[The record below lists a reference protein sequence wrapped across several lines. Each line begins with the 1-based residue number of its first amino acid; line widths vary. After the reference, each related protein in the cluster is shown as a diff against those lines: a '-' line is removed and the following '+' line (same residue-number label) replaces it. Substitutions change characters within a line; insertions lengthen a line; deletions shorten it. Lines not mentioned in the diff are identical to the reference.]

1 MRLLASRHWLDLP
14 LRSKALVVISLPLVI
29 LLLSL
34 VLIYITERQTARA
47 EEDVRRVLLVQGD
60 IQTVH
65 TLLAEAAASVRGY
78 LLTRREDFLPSYE
91 RAQPLIQAALQR
103 LDSNI
108 RDARM
113 RDHLKAIAPLIGH
126 KLDGL
131 VALRNGRPDD
141 SASIT
146 AILIENKQVLDVLRE
161 QISAMRIR
169 EDGLLAERS
178 AAASAT
184 RMRLLMATLLAALC
198 GLFGAIVAVL
208 FLSKGIVA
216 RVQQVQGNAQ
226 RLALGQPLRPQ
237 APEQDEIGQL
247 GTRLVEAGQLLA
259 ERERA
264 LRDNEERLRLII
276 DGVKD
281 YGIFALD
288 TQGRVTTWNAGAE
301 RIKGYRE
308 QEILG
313 RHFSLFYLPEECP
326 AHPDMA
332 LREATRDGH
341 YMEEAWRCR
350 KDGSRFWASVV
361 ITAQYD
367 ASGALR
373 GFSKITRD
381 ITDRRAAEI
390 ALRTAREEA
399 ESASRAKS
407 EFLSRMSHELRTPL
421 NAILGFAQLLDMD
434 SPSGQRPQVG
444 HILRAGQHLLTLIN
458 EVLDIARIEAG
469 HLPLNVEPIA
479 LASALH
485 EALTLVSPMATDAGV
500 QLAALPALSEHC
512 AVIAD
517 RQRLIQVLLNL
528 LSNAIKYNRPQGQV
542 RIAVKVLGP
551 RVEVA
556 VSDTGAGIPLER
568 LDQLFRPFER
578 LGADPRVEG
587 TGLGLALSKSLLE
600 MMDGSLRVHSTP
612 GQGCCFT
619 LQLPFVQVAAAG
631 AHRPLEQQAL
641 EQQALEQSV
650 SVLPAR
656 VETVEYR
663 GQVLCIED
671 NLSSLALIETL
682 LQRRPGIRLLS
693 SMQGQMGL
701 DLARQHAPQLILL
714 DVSLPDLAGLE
725 VLRRLRESPS
735 TASTPV
741 LMITADASALTHRA
755 LLQAGATAI
764 LTKPIHIPAFLAHLE
779 QHLPEPA

>member
-1 MRLLASRHWLDLP
+1 MNLLSARRWADLP
-14 LRSKALVVISLPLVI
+14 LRGKALVVISLPLVI

-34 VLIYITERQTARA
+34 VLIYSTERQTARA

-60 IQTVH
+60 IQAVH

-78 LLTRREDFLPSYE
+78 LLTRREDFLPAYLQARPQIE
-91 RAQPLIQAALQR
+91 AALQR
-103 LDSNI
+103 LDQNVQ
-108 RDARM
+108 DPRM
-113 RDHLKAIAPLIGH
+113 RDYLQTITPLIRT

-131 VALRNGRPDD
+131 VALRNGSRDD
-141 SASIT
+141 AATVT
-146 AILIENKQVLDVLRE
+146 AILIDNKQVLDVLRE
-161 QISAMRIR
+161 QISAMRVR
-169 EDGLLAERS
+169 EDALLAERS
-178 AAASAT
+178 AAAAAT
-184 RMRLLMATLLAALC
+184 RMRLLFATLLAAGC

-208 FLSKGIVA
+208 LLSRGIVT

-288 TQGRVTTWNAGAE
+288 TAGRVTTWNVGAE
-301 RIKGYRE
+301 RIKGYSE
-308 QEILG
+308 QEIIG

-326 AHPDMA
+326 QHPDMA
-332 LREATRDGH
+332 LREATAHGH

-390 ALRTAREEA
+390 ALGTAREEA

-434 SPSGQRPQVG
+434 SSAGQRPQVG
-444 HILRAGQHLLTLIN
+444 HILRAGQHLLGLIN

-469 HLPLNVEPIA
+469 RLPLNVEPMA
-479 LASALH
+479 LAAVLH
-485 EALTLVSPMATDAGV
+485 EALTLVSPMAADAGITLAPLPE
-500 QLAALPALSEHC
+500 LAADSG
-512 AVIAD
+512 VIAD

-528 LSNAIKYNRPQGQV
+528 LSNC
-542 RIAVKVLGP
+542 
-551 RVEVA
+551 
-556 VSDTGAGIPLER
+556 
-568 LDQLFRPFER
+568 
-578 LGADPRVEG
+578 
-587 TGLGLALSKSLLE
+587 LLY
-600 MMDGSLRVHSTP
+600 T
-612 GQGCCFT
+612 
-619 LQLPFVQVAAAG
+619 
-631 AHRPLEQQAL
+631 
-641 EQQALEQSV
+641 
-650 SVLPAR
+650 
-656 VETVEYR
+656 
-663 GQVLCIED
+663 
-671 NLSSLALIETL
+671 
-682 LQRRPGIRLLS
+682 
-693 SMQGQMGL
+693 
-701 DLARQHAPQLILL
+701 
-714 DVSLPDLAGLE
+714 
-725 VLRRLRESPS
+725 SPS
-735 TASTPV
+735 PRDRQKSRMPS
-741 LMITADASALTHRA
+741 SA
-755 LLQAGATAI
+755 
-764 LTKPIHIPAFLAHLE
+764 
-779 QHLPEPA
+779 

>member
-1 MRLLASRHWLDLP
+1 MKYLAARRWADLP
-14 LRSKALVVISLPLVI
+14 LRGKALVVISLPLVV

-34 VLIYITERQTARA
+34 VLIYTTERQTARA
-47 EEDVRRVLLVQGD
+47 EEDVRRVLRVQGD
-60 IQTVH
+60 IQAVH

-78 LLTRREDFLPSYE
+78 LLTRREDFLPGYE
-91 RAQPLIQAALQR
+91 QATLLIEAALQR
-103 LDSNI
+103 LDHNV

-113 RDHLKAIAPLIGH
+113 REHLRTITPLIDE
-126 KLDGL
+126 KLSGL
-131 VALRNGRPDD
+131 VELRSGKSGDTE
-141 SASIT
+141 AIT
-146 AILIENKQVLDVLRE
+146 ALLIKNKQVLDVLRE
-161 QISAMRIR
+161 QINAMRIR
-169 EDGLLAERS
+169 EDALLAERS

-184 RMRLLMATLLAALC
+184 RMRLLFATLLAAVC

-237 APEQDEIGQL
+237 PPEQDEIGQL

-276 DGVKD
+276 DGVRD

-288 TQGRVTTWNAGAE
+288 AKGHVITWNAGAE
-301 RIKGYRE
+301 RIKGYTE
-308 QEILG
+308 QEIIG
-313 RHFSLFYLPEECP
+313 RHFSLFYLAEECP

-341 YMEEAWRCR
+341 YMEEGWRCR

-367 ASGALR
+367 STGALR

-390 ALRTAREEA
+390 ALSTAREEA

-434 SPSGQRPQVG
+434 STAGQRPQVS
-444 HILRAGQHLLTLIN
+444 HILRAGQHLLALIN

-469 HLPLNVEPIA
+469 RLPLNIEPIA
-479 LASALH
+479 LATVLH
-485 EALTLVSPMATDAGV
+485 EALTLVSPMAADAGIRLV
-500 QLAALPALSEHC
+500 ELPALPEGSG
-512 AVIAD
+512 VLAD
-517 RQRLIQVLLNL
+517 RQRLVQVLLNL
-528 LSNAIKYNRPQGQV
+528 LSNAIKYNRPEGEV
-542 RIAVKVLGP
+542 RIEVTVLDK
-551 RVEVA
+551 RVAIA
-556 VSDTGAGIPLER
+556 VSDTGRGIAPEQ
-568 LDQLFRPFER
+568 LDQLFKPFER
-578 LGADPRVEG
+578 LGADPQVEG
-587 TGLGLALSKSLLE
+587 TGLGLSLSKSLLE
-600 MMDGSLRVHSTP
+600 MMQGNLQVHSVP
-612 GQGCCFT
+612 DQGCCFT
-619 LQLPFVQVAAAG
+619 LQLPGAQVVT
-631 AHRPLEQQAL
+631 AHLPPIATLTVTRP
-641 EQQALEQSV
+641 
-650 SVLPAR
+650 P
-656 VETVEYR
+656 VEYHGR
-663 GQVLCIED
+663 VLCIED

-682 LQRRPGIRLLS
+682 MQRRPGIQLLS

-714 DVSLPDLAGLE
+714 DVTLPDLEGLE
-725 VLRRLRESPS
+725 VLRRLRQSPA

-741 LMITADASALTHRA
+741 LMITADASDLTRRA
-755 LLQAGATAI
+755 LQDAGATAI
-764 LTKPIHIPAFLAHLE
+764 LTKPIHIQAFLAHLE
-779 QHLPEPA
+779 RYLPEPA

>member
-1 MRLLASRHWLDLP
+1 MRFAALRHWVDLP
-14 LRSKALVVISLPLVI
+14 LRGKALVVISLPLVI

-78 LLTRREDFLPSYE
+78 LLTRREDFLPGYE
-91 RAQPLIQAALQR
+91 QARPLIQDALQR
-103 LDSNI
+103 LDKNI
-108 RDARM
+108 RDTQM
-113 RDHLKAIAPLIGH
+113 REHLLTITPLIAD

-131 VALRNGRPDD
+131 VALRNSQPGDR
-141 SASIT
+141 ANIT

-184 RMRLLMATLLAALC
+184 RMRLLMATLLAAVC

-216 RVQQVQGNAQ
+216 RVQQVQRNAQ

-237 APEQDEIGQL
+237 APEKDEIGQL

-288 TQGRVTTWNAGAE
+288 TTGRVTSWNGGAE
-301 RIKGYRE
+301 RIKGYSE
-308 QEILG
+308 QEIIG

-332 LREATRDGH
+332 LREATRNGH

-381 ITDRRAAEI
+381 ITDRRVAEI

-421 NAILGFAQLLDMD
+421 NSILGFAQLLEMD
-434 SPSGQRPQVG
+434 SPNGQSPQVG
-444 HILRAGQHLLTLIN
+444 HILRAGRHLLTLIN

-469 HLPLNVEPIA
+469 HQPLNVEPIA
-479 LASALH
+479 LGAILQ
-485 EALTLVSPMATDAGV
+485 EVLTLVSPMANDAGIH
-500 QLAALPALSEHC
+500 LAALPTLNEHC
-512 AVIAD
+512 GVVAD

-542 RIAVKVLGP
+542 RISVQRIDNRL
-551 RVEVA
+551 EVA
-556 VSDTGAGIPLER
+556 VSDTGLGIPLDR

-587 TGLGLALSKSLLE
+587 TGLGLALSKNLLE

-619 LQLPFVQVAAAG
+619 LQLPFAQVAATDAPP
-631 AHRPLEQQAL
+631 APQ
-641 EQQALEQSV
+641 
-650 SVLPAR
+650 LPEPVQPPR
-656 VETVEYR
+656 VDPVEYR
-663 GQVLCIED
+663 AQVLCIED

-701 DLARQHAPQLILL
+701 DLARQHGPQLILL
-714 DVSLPDLAGLE
+714 DANLPDLDGLH
-725 VLRRLRESPS
+725 VLRRLRESAA
-735 TASTPV
+735 TADTPV
-741 LMITADASALTHRA
+741 LMITADANALTHRD
-755 LLQAGATAI
+755 LLRAGATAI

>member
-1 MRLLASRHWLDLP
+1 MKLRITRRWDDLP
-14 LRSKALVVISLPLVI
+14 LRGKALVVISLPLVV

-34 VLIYITERQTARA
+34 VLIYFTERQTARA
-47 EEDVRRVLLVQGD
+47 EEDVRRVLRVQGD
-60 IQTVH
+60 IQAVH

-78 LLTRREDFLPSYE
+78 LLTRREDFLPGYE
-91 RAQPLIQAALQR
+91 KATSLIQAALQR
-103 LDSNI
+103 LDHNI
-108 RDARM
+108 RDASV
-113 RDHLKAIAPLIGH
+113 RDHLQTITPLIEE

-131 VALRNGRPDD
+131 AALRNGRTDD
-141 SASIT
+141 TEAIT

-161 QISAMRIR
+161 QINAMRIR
-169 EDGLLAERS
+169 EDALLDERS

-184 RMRLLMATLLAALC
+184 RMRLLFATLLAAVC

-226 RLALGQPLRPQ
+226 RLALGQPLLPQ
-237 APEQDEIGQL
+237 PPEQDEIGQL

-288 TQGRVTTWNAGAE
+288 AQGHVITWNAGAE
-301 RIKGYRE
+301 RIKGYTE

-313 RHFSLFYLPEECP
+313 RHFSLFYLAEECP

-341 YMEEAWRCR
+341 YMEEGWRCR

-367 ASGALR
+367 ATGALR

-390 ALRTAREEA
+390 ALGTAREEA

-434 SPSGQRPQVG
+434 STAGQRPQVS
-444 HILRAGQHLLTLIN
+444 HILRAGQHLLALIN

-469 HLPLNVEPIA
+469 RLPLNIEPIA
-479 LASALH
+479 LSAVLH
-485 EALTLVSPMATDAGV
+485 EALTLVSPMAADAGIRLV
-500 QLAALPALSEHC
+500 ELPPLPEGTG
-512 AVIAD
+512 VRAD
-517 RQRLIQVLLNL
+517 RQRLVQVLLNL
-528 LSNAIKYNRPQGQV
+528 LSNAIKYNRPGGEV
-542 RIAVKVLGP
+542 RI
-551 RVEVA
+551 EVTAQAHQVSIA
-556 VSDTGAGIPLER
+556 VSDTGHGIA
-568 LDQLFRPFER
+568 LDQLAQLFKPFER
-578 LGADPRVEG
+578 LDADPQVEG
-587 TGLGLALSKSLLE
+587 TGLGLSLSKSLLE
-600 MMDGSLRVHSTP
+600 MMQGSLQVHSVP
-612 GQGCCFT
+612 QQGCCFT
-619 LQLPFVQVAAAG
+619 LL
-631 AHRPLEQQAL
+631 
-641 EQQALEQSV
+641 
-650 SVLPAR
+650 LPAAQVSDSHSAPIAPLAVAR
-656 VETVEYR
+656 PPVQYH
-663 GQVLCIED
+663 GKVLCIED

-682 LQRRPGIRLLS
+682 MQRRPGIQLLS
-693 SMQGQMGL
+693 SMQGQIGL

-714 DVSLPDLAGLE
+714 DVTLPDLEGLE
-725 VLRRLRESPS
+725 VLRRLRQSPA
-735 TASTPV
+735 TAATPV
-741 LMITADASALTHRA
+741 LMITADASDLTHRA
-755 LLQAGATAI
+755 LQDAGATAI
-764 LTKPIHIPAFLAHLE
+764 LTKPIHIQAFLAHLE
-779 QHLPEPA
+779 HYLPEPA

>member
-1 MRLLASRHWLDLP
+1 MKYLAARRWADLP
-14 LRSKALVVISLPLVI
+14 LRGKALVVISLPLVV

-47 EEDVRRVLLVQGD
+47 EEDVRRVLRVQGD
-60 IQTVH
+60 IQAVH

-78 LLTRREDFLPSYE
+78 LLTRREDFLPGYE
-91 RAQPLIQAALQR
+91 QATLLIEAALQR
-103 LDSNI
+103 LDHNV

-113 RDHLKAIAPLIGH
+113 REHLRTITPLIDE
-126 KLDGL
+126 KLSGL
-131 VALRNGRPDD
+131 VELRGGKSGDTE
-141 SASIT
+141 AIT
-146 AILIENKQVLDVLRE
+146 ALLIKNKQVLDVLRE
-161 QISAMRIR
+161 QINAMRIR
-169 EDGLLAERS
+169 EDALLAERS

-184 RMRLLMATLLAALC
+184 RMRLLFATLLAAVC

-237 APEQDEIGQL
+237 PPEQDEIGQL

-276 DGVKD
+276 DGVRD

-288 TQGRVTTWNAGAE
+288 AKGHVITWNAGAE
-301 RIKGYRE
+301 RIKGYTE
-308 QEILG
+308 QEIIG
-313 RHFSLFYLPEECP
+313 RHFSLFYLAEECP
-326 AHPDMA
+326 AHPEMA

-341 YMEEAWRCR
+341 YMEEGWRCR

-367 ASGALR
+367 STGALR

-390 ALRTAREEA
+390 ALSTAREEA

-434 SPSGQRPQVG
+434 STAGQRPQVS
-444 HILRAGQHLLTLIN
+444 HILRAGQHLLALIN

-469 HLPLNVEPIA
+469 RLPLNIEPIA
-479 LASALH
+479 LASVLH
-485 EALTLVSPMATDAGV
+485 EALTLVSPMAADAGIRLV
-500 QLAALPALSEHC
+500 ELPSLPEGSG
-512 AVIAD
+512 VLAD
-517 RQRLIQVLLNL
+517 RQRLVQVLLNL
-528 LSNAIKYNRPQGQV
+528 LSNAIKYNRPEGEV
-542 RIAVKVLGP
+542 RIEVTVLDK
-551 RVEVA
+551 RVAIA
-556 VSDTGAGIPLER
+556 VSDTGRGIAPEQ
-568 LDQLFRPFER
+568 LDQLFKPFER
-578 LGADPRVEG
+578 LGADPQVEG
-587 TGLGLALSKSLLE
+587 TGLGLSLSKSLLE
-600 MMDGSLRVHSTP
+600 MMQGNLQVHSVP
-612 GQGCCFT
+612 DQGCCFT
-619 LQLPFVQVAAAG
+619 LQLPGAQVVTAHLPPIAALTVT
-631 AHRPLEQQAL
+631 RP
-641 EQQALEQSV
+641 
-650 SVLPAR
+650 P
-656 VETVEYR
+656 VEYHGR
-663 GQVLCIED
+663 VLCIED

-682 LQRRPGIRLLS
+682 MQRRPGIQLLS

-714 DVSLPDLAGLE
+714 DVTLPDLEGLE
-725 VLRRLRESPS
+725 VLRRLRQSPA

-741 LMITADASALTHRA
+741 LMITADASDLTRRV
-755 LLQAGATAI
+755 LQDAGATAV
-764 LTKPIHIPAFLAHLE
+764 LTKPIHIQAFLAHLE
-779 QHLPEPA
+779 RYLPEPA

>member
-1 MRLLASRHWLDLP
+1 MRFLAARRWANLP
-14 LRSKALVVISLPLVI
+14 LRGKALVVISLPLVV

-60 IQTVH
+60 IQAVH

-78 LLTRREDFLPSYE
+78 LLTRREDFLPGYE
-91 RAQPLIQAALQR
+91 QATPKIQAALQR
-103 LDSNI
+103 LDHNI

-113 RDHLKAIAPLIGH
+113 REHLKTITPLIGE
-126 KLDGL
+126 KLKGL
-131 VALRNGRPDD
+131 VALRTGKGDD
-141 SASIT
+141 TATIT

-169 EDGLLAERS
+169 EDALLAERS

-184 RMRLLMATLLAALC
+184 RMRLLFATLLAAVC

-216 RVQQVQGNAQ
+216 RVQKVQGNAQ
-226 RLALGQPLRPQ
+226 RLALGQPLLPQ
-237 APEQDEIGQL
+237 PPERDEIGQL

-288 TQGRVTTWNAGAE
+288 AQGHVITWNVGAE
-301 RIKGYRE
+301 RIKGYTE
-308 QEILG
+308 QEVLG
-313 RHFSLFYLPEECP
+313 RHFSLFYLAEECP

-332 LREATRDGH
+332 LLEATRDGH
-341 YMEEAWRCR
+341 YMEEGWRCR

-367 ASGALR
+367 GTGALR

-421 NAILGFAQLLDMD
+421 NSILGFAQLLDMD
-434 SPSGQRPQVG
+434 SIAGQRPQVS
-444 HILRAGQHLLTLIN
+444 HILRAGQHLLALIN

-469 HLPLNVEPIA
+469 RLPLNIEPIGLPA
-479 LASALH
+479 VLH
-485 EALTLVSPMATDAGV
+485 EALTLVSPMAADAGIH
-500 QLAALPALSEHC
+500 LAELPLLPDGSG
-512 AVIAD
+512 VLAD
-517 RQRLIQVLLNL
+517 RQRLVQVLLNL
-528 LSNAIKYNRPQGQV
+528 LSNAIKYNRPGGEV
-542 RIAVKVLGP
+542 RI
-551 RVEVA
+551 EVIVQA
-556 VSDTGAGIPLER
+556 PHVSIAISDTGHGIAPELLGR
-568 LDQLFRPFER
+568 LFKPFER
-578 LGADPRVEG
+578 LGADPQVEG
-587 TGLGLALSKSLLE
+587 TGLGLSLSKSLLE
-600 MMDGSLRVHSTP
+600 MMQGHLQVRSDP

-619 LQLPFVQVAAAG
+619 LQLPC
-631 AHRPLEQQAL
+631 AHVSGSHLPPMVAL
-641 EQQALEQSV
+641 EV
-650 SVLPAR
+650 AR
-656 VETVEYR
+656 PRTEFDAK
-663 GQVLCIED
+663 VLCIED

-682 LQRRPGIRLLS
+682 MQRRPGIQLLS

-701 DLARQHAPQLILL
+701 DLARQHTPQLILL
-714 DVSLPDLAGLE
+714 DVTLPDLEGLE
-725 VLRRLRESPS
+725 VLRRLRQSPA

-741 LMITADASALTHRA
+741 LMITADASDLAHRA
-755 LLQAGATAI
+755 LRDAGATAI
-764 LTKPIHIPAFLAHLE
+764 LTKPIHIQAFLGHLE
-779 QHLPEPA
+779 RYLPESA

>member
-1 MRLLASRHWLDLP
+1 MKILAARRWADLP
-14 LRSKALVVISLPLVI
+14 LRGKALVVISLPLVV

-60 IQTVH
+60 IQAVH

-78 LLTRREDFLPSYE
+78 LLTRREDFLPGYE
-91 RAQPLIQAALQR
+91 QATPKIQAALQR
-103 LDSNI
+103 LDHNI

-113 RDHLKAIAPLIGH
+113 REHLKTITPLITE
-126 KLDGL
+126 KLNGL
-131 VALRNGRPDD
+131 VSLRTGKGDD
-141 SASIT
+141 TATIT

-169 EDGLLAERS
+169 EDALLTDRS

-184 RMRLLMATLLAALC
+184 RMRLLFATLLAALC

-216 RVQQVQGNAQ
+216 RVQKVQGNAQ
-226 RLALGQPLRPQ
+226 RLALGQPLLPQ
-237 APEQDEIGQL
+237 PPERDEIGQL

-288 TQGRVTTWNAGAE
+288 AQGHVITWNVGAE
-301 RIKGYRE
+301 RIKGYTE
-308 QEILG
+308 QEVLG
-313 RHFSLFYLPEECP
+313 RHFSLFYLAEECP
-326 AHPDMA
+326 AHPNMA
-332 LREATRDGH
+332 LLAATREGH
-341 YMEEAWRCR
+341 YMEEGWRCR

-367 ASGALR
+367 STGALR

-421 NAILGFAQLLDMD
+421 NSILGFAQLLDMD
-434 SPSGQRPQVG
+434 SIAGQRPQVS
-444 HILRAGQHLLTLIN
+444 HILRAGQHLLALIN

-469 HLPLNVEPIA
+469 RLPLNIEPIGLPA
-479 LASALH
+479 VLH
-485 EALTLVSPMATDAGV
+485 EALTLVSPMAADAGIH
-500 QLAALPALSEHC
+500 LAELASLPEGSGVL
-512 AVIAD
+512 AD
-517 RQRLIQVLLNL
+517 RQRLVQVLLNL
-528 LSNAIKYNRPQGQV
+528 LSNAIKYNQPGGEV
-542 RIAVKVLGP
+542 RI
-551 RVEVA
+551 EVTA
-556 VSDTGAGIPLER
+556 EAPHVSIAISDTGRGIAPEL
-568 LDQLFRPFER
+568 LDQLFKPFER
-578 LGADPRVEG
+578 LGADPQIEG
-587 TGLGLALSKSLLE
+587 TGLGLSLSKSLLE
-600 MMDGSLRVHSTP
+600 MMQGSLQVRSDP

-619 LQLPFVQVAAAG
+619 LRLPGARVSG
-631 AHRPLEQQAL
+631 AHLPPMVAL
-641 EQQALEQSV
+641 EV
-650 SVLPAR
+650 AR
-656 VETVEYR
+656 PRTEFD
-663 GQVLCIED
+663 GKVLCIED

-682 LQRRPGIRLLS
+682 MQRRPGIQLLS

-714 DVSLPDLAGLE
+714 DVTLPDLDGLE
-725 VLRRLRESPS
+725 VLRRLRQSPT
-735 TASTPV
+735 TAYTPV
-741 LMITADASALTHRA
+741 LMITADASDLSHRA
-755 LLQAGATAI
+755 LLDAGATAI
-764 LTKPIHIPAFLAHLE
+764 LTKPIHIQAFLGHLE
-779 QHLPEPA
+779 RYLPESA